1 MPSMSPKGAPREK
14 KFTML
19 LSDDENAK
27 LTELA
32 EAEGLSAATWLRRV
46 ILAQHAELAA
56 RRGSSKTRKPKK

>member
-1 MPSMSPKGAPREK
+1 MSPKGAPRQK

-46 ILAQHAELAA
+46 ILKQHAELAGQ
-56 RRGSSKTRKPKK
+56 RGGSRARKPKK

>member
-1 MPSMSPKGAPREK
+1 MSPKGAPREK

-32 EAEGLSAATWLRRV
+32 EAEALSAAMWLRR
-46 ILAQHAELAA
+46 IITLKHSELVAS
-56 RRGSSKTRKPKK
+56 RGSSKARKSKKSS